1 LLGTGDGDL
10 EHGFMIAA
18 GQYRGRVA
26 AQIDYDESLAHLI
39 IGGSDVILVP
49 SRFEPCGLTQLYAL
63 RYGSL
68 PLVRRVGG
76 LADTVVDA
84 TPTSLSDGTATGF
97 AFDGETPQ
105 GLISAAGRAIALFR
119 ERESWQRMMGRAM
132 TRDFSW
138 EAAARRYIAIYRGLR
153 PDLLLPAERD
163 APAIRRGS
171 SPRRHPLRS
180 M

>member
-1 LLGTGDGDL
+1 
-10 EHGFMIAA
+10 
-18 GQYRGRVA
+18 
-26 AQIDYDESLAHLI
+26 
-39 IGGSDVILVP
+39 
-49 SRFEPCGLTQLYAL
+49 
-63 RYGSL
+63 L

-97 AFDGETPQ
+97 AFDDETPQ
-105 GLISAAGRAIALFR
+105 GLISAVGRAVALFR

-132 TRDFSW
+132 TGDLSW
-138 EAAARRYIAIYRGLR
+138 EAARAGTLRSYRGLR
-153 PDLLLPAERD
+153 PDLLLPAERN

>member
-1 LLGTGDGDL
+1 
-10 EHGFMIAA
+10 
-18 GQYRGRVA
+18 
-26 AQIDYDESLAHLI
+26 
-39 IGGSDVILVP
+39 VILVP

-97 AFDGETPQ
+97 AFDDETPQ
-105 GLISAAGRAIALFR
+105 GLISAVGRAVALFH
-119 ERESWQRMMGRAM
+119 ERETWQRMMSRAM

-138 EAAARRYIAIYRGLR
+138 QAAARQYIAIYRALR
-153 PDLLLPAERD
+153 PDLPLQAKRE
-163 APAIRRGS
+163 ATAIRRGS
-171 SPRRHPLRS
+171 SPRRRQPRS
-180 M
+180 I